1 MTVFKYILYLL
12 ISIFLFVAVGI
23 VILQQGF
30 FSESLG
36 PGKILGKIN
45 STEFVE
51 NKIEEQINASKHL
64 NVNSEKQILFGD
76 LHVHSTFS
84 LDAHQ
89 MSLPIVGGV
98 GVHPVADAC
107 DFARHCSALDFW

>member
-36 PGKILGKIN
+36 PGKILGKIKN
-45 STEFVE
+45 HV
-51 NKIEEQINASKHL
+51 L
-64 NVNSEKQILFGD
+64 IL
-76 LHVHSTFS
+76 
-84 LDAHQ
+84 
-89 MSLPIVGGV
+89 
-98 GVHPVADAC
+98 
-107 DFARHCSALDFW
+107 